1 MTATIDTPSEEG
13 AAPIGRARVAALL
26 ATPPETIDGVVAHLE
41 RLQEALEC
49 EYGPADGVAAFNR
62 LYLRI
67 TRGIRDQLDDDLFA
81 DRDFLVRLDVEFA
94 RRYLRALHADVTGG
108 SPPRSWGVLFD
119 RRDHPRISPVE
130 YAVVGVNA
138 HVNFDLAPAVVR
150 TCTVL
155 GRSAPGPA
163 ERADYRAV
171 NDVFSLHMVRL
182 LDGFDRSSPGEV
194 SMDEQLLGC
203 VADVPVVLA
212 RDVAWRQALELWELR
227 SRPMEYENELAALDR
242 RTSLLGRGL
251 LTLGALT

>member
-1 MTATIDTPSEEG
+1 MTATIDTPSDEG
-13 AAPIGRARVAALL
+13 AAAAGRARVAELL
-26 ATPPETIDGVVAHLE
+26 ATPPETIDGVIAHQE
-41 RLQEALEC
+41 RLQEILES
-49 EYGPADGVAAFNR
+49 EYGPGDGVASFNR

-94 RRYLRALHADVTGG
+94 RRYFRALHAEATGG
-108 SPPRSWGVLFD
+108 TPPRSWGVLLE
-119 RRDHPRISPVE
+119 RRRHERISPVE

-182 LDGFDRSSPGEV
+182 LDDFDQTAPGEI
-194 SMDEQLLGC
+194 SLTEQLLGC

-227 SRPMEYENELAALDR
+227 SRPMEYENEVAALDR
-242 RTSLLGRGL
+242 RTALLGRGL